1 MKIRTKDIPQP
12 IHKLLDEAVAKWEK
26 ERAPE
31 VSKELKRLLALKE
44 RGETHDVT
52 F

>member
-12 IHKLLDEAVAKWEK
+12 VYELLEEAVEEWLRRPSPEGLK
-26 ERAPE
+26 EI
-31 VSKELKRLLALKE
+31 KRLRELRE

>member
-12 IHKLLDEAVAKWEK
+12 IHKLLDEAVAEWEK
-26 ERAPE
+26 ETAPE
-31 VSKELKRLLALKE
+31 ICNELKRLMALKA
-44 RGETHDVT
+44 RGETHNVT

>member
-1 MKIRTKDIPQP
+1 MKIRTNDIPQP
-12 IHKLLDEAVAKWEK
+12 IHKLRDEAVAEWEK
-26 ERAPE
+26 VPAPE
-31 VSKELKRLLALKE
+31 ICNELKRLMVLKA

>member
-1 MKIRTKDIPQP
+1 MKIRTKDIPKP
-12 IHKLLDEAVAKWEK
+12 IHKLLEDAVTEWEK
-26 ERAPE
+26 EPAPE
-31 VSKELKRLLALKE
+31 VCDELKRLLALKE